1 MNTVY
6 GDRHP
11 GIVEKF
17 PECAF
22 YHVSGNGVIDVT
34 KAPFFAKGDGVT
46 DDTRALCDA
55 MTFVRTHLP
64 PSTWQDQTYCSQIKS
79 RHWIVYLPAG
89 TYRVSGTVSQ
99 NWPALGFNLSRGG
112 WSHCEYFDINS
123 PEHERELYMKHHGK
137 VPVLHGFDTFPA
149 ADDNNGCF
157 IRGQYPEHELY
168 DEANW
173 AIIIIGES
181 RENTVIKLDDNAPG
195 FGEGEARPVLTN
207 VLLERG
213 SNVNI
218 GNFVENLTIDTGCGN
233 PSASAM
239 RWNCSN
245 YGGIRNVTLKS
256 SDGQGAAGLL
266 MDRNNVTGYFR
277 DITISGFDTAMLL
290 AAGRETMVTFEYGT
304 ICANRIAAD
313 IGDAKCGGGG
323 DNLTWRKMDISAPR
337 PVICRQAAQVITLES
352 ILRGS
357 KEYPAVE
364 VQDEAFFLGRKLE
377 FDACGIA
384 VKTPQDVVGGEYI
397 EEFYST
403 LPPAENTICR
413 VDIADIPLPDY
424 PVDPADWAVV
434 EDFGAVGN
442 GIDDDTEAIRRAF
455 AAGKKA
461 VFFASHIYAVSGEI
475 HVPGYVNEISGVFS
489 AIIRCSGGKPD
500 GIFVVSGDSPSPL
513 RIRRLFSAG
522 GTVADHVSAR
532 DLVLEDIYVAF
543 NHGRRSFLR
552 DNSIIPRSAD
562 PESGL
567 WACSRNA
574 SPDIRKR
581 EFVTDCIMP
590 LCSLPD
596 GTGTLENL
604 EYHGRMLDSEHVD
617 SGLYAFRNCDVNIL
631 GFKSENSQTLLS
643 AEDNSRLEVLG
654 GSMLEFSPK
663 QGPLV
668 KIDNSELSAIFLLW
682 HISIVPDIIIS
693 KNGKNTLSGSDISPL
708 PSEDAAVVIV

>member
-1 MNTVY
+1 MNTVC

-173 AIIIIGES
+173 AIVIIGES

-266 MDRNNVTGYFR
+266 MDRNNE
-277 DITISGFDTAMLL
+277 SMS
-290 AAGRETMVTFEYGT
+290 
-304 ICANRIAAD
+304 AN
-313 IGDAKCGGGG
+313 
-323 DNLTWRKMDISAPR
+323 
-337 PVICRQAAQVITLES
+337 
-352 ILRGS
+352 
-357 KEYPAVE
+357 
-364 VQDEAFFLGRKLE
+364 
-377 FDACGIA
+377 
-384 VKTPQDVVGGEYI
+384 
-397 EEFYST
+397 
-403 LPPAENTICR
+403 
-413 VDIADIPLPDY
+413 
-424 PVDPADWAVV
+424 
-434 EDFGAVGN
+434 
-442 GIDDDTEAIRRAF
+442 
-455 AAGKKA
+455 
-461 VFFASHIYAVSGEI
+461 
-475 HVPGYVNEISGVFS
+475 
-489 AIIRCSGGKPD
+489 
-500 GIFVVSGDSPSPL
+500 
-513 RIRRLFSAG
+513 
-522 GTVADHVSAR
+522 
-532 DLVLEDIYVAF
+532 
-543 NHGRRSFLR
+543 
-552 DNSIIPRSAD
+552 
-562 PESGL
+562 
-567 WACSRNA
+567 
-574 SPDIRKR
+574 
-581 EFVTDCIMP
+581 
-590 LCSLPD
+590 
-596 GTGTLENL
+596 
-604 EYHGRMLDSEHVD
+604 
-617 SGLYAFRNCDVNIL
+617 
-631 GFKSENSQTLLS
+631 
-643 AEDNSRLEVLG
+643 
-654 GSMLEFSPK
+654 
-663 QGPLV
+663 
-668 KIDNSELSAIFLLW
+668 
-682 HISIVPDIIIS
+682 
-693 KNGKNTLSGSDISPL
+693 
-708 PSEDAAVVIV
+708 